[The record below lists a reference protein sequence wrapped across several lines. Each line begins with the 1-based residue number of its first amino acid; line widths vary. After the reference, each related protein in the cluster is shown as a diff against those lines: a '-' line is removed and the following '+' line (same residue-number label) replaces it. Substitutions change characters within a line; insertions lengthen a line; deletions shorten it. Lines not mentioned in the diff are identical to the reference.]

1 MKKIK
6 LPNRYGDKN
15 YLKEVEPNKYKLV
28 LDSNSGNLRLGFGF
42 IEENQYDYV
51 DPSGGPFMK
60 VGQEIPGVEGV
71 LAEIEVVKGKGIF
84 LIFKT

>member
-15 YLKEVEPNKYKLV
+15 YLEEVGPNKYKLV
-28 LDSNSGNLRLGFGF
+28 LDPNNGNLRFGF
-42 IEENQYDYV
+42 IEKNHHEYV
-51 DPSGGPFMK
+51 DPSGGPFME
-60 VGQEIPGVEGV
+60 VGQEIPGVESI
-71 LAEIEVVKGKGIF
+71 LAKIEVVRGKGIF

>member
-15 YLKEVEPNKYKLV
+15 YLEEVEPNKYKLV
-28 LDSNSGNLRLGFGF
+28 LDSNSGNLRFGF
-42 IEENQYDYV
+42 IEENHHEYV
-51 DPSGGPFMK
+51 DPSGGPFME
-60 VGQEIPGVEGV
+60 VGQEIPGVEGI

>member
-15 YLKEVEPNKYKLV
+15 YLEEVEPNKYKLV
-28 LDSNSGNLRLGFGF
+28 LDSNSGNLRFGF
-42 IEENQYDYV
+42 IEENHYEYV

-60 VGQEIPGVEGV
+60 VSQEIPGVEGI
-71 LAEIEVVKGKGIF
+71 LAKIEVVNGKGIF

>member
-15 YLKEVEPNKYKLV
+15 YLEEVEPNKYKLV
-28 LDSNSGNLRLGFGF
+28 LDSNSGNLRFGF

-60 VGQEIPGVEGV
+60 VGQEIPGIEGV
-71 LAEIEVVKGKGIF
+71 LTEIEVVKGKGIF

>member
-15 YLKEVEPNKYKLV
+15 YLEEVEPNKYKLV
-28 LDSNSGNLRLGFGF
+28 LDSNSGNLRFGF
-42 IEENQYDYV
+42 IEENYHEYV

-60 VGQEIPGVEGV
+60 VGQEIPGVECT
-71 LAEIEVVKGKGIF
+71 LAKIEVVNGKGIF

>member
-15 YLKEVEPNKYKLV
+15 YLKEVGPNKYKLV

>member
-15 YLKEVEPNKYKLV
+15 YLEEVEPNKYKLV
-28 LDSNSGNLRLGFGF
+28 LDSNSGNLRFGF
-42 IEENQYDYV
+42 IEENYHEYV

-71 LAEIEVVKGKGIF
+71 LAEIEVVNGKGIF

>member
-15 YLKEVEPNKYKLV
+15 YLEEVEPNKYKLV
-28 LDSNSGNLRLGFGF
+28 LDPNSGNLRFGF
-42 IEENQYDYV
+42 IKENHHEYV

-71 LAEIEVVKGKGIF
+71 LAEIKVVKGKGIF
-84 LIFKT
+84 FIFKT

>member
-15 YLKEVEPNKYKLV
+15 YLEEVEPNKYKLV
-28 LDSNSGNLRLGFGF
+28 LDSNSENLRFGF

>member
-6 LPNRYGDKN
+6 LPNRYEDKN
-15 YLKEVEPNKYKLV
+15 YLEEVEPNKYKLV
-28 LDSNSGNLRLGFGF
+28 LDSNRGNLRFGF
-42 IEENQYDYV
+42 IEENHHEYV
-51 DPSGGPFMK
+51 DLLGGPFMK

>member
-15 YLKEVEPNKYKLV
+15 YLEEVEPNKYKLV
-28 LDSNSGNLRLGFGF
+28 LDSNSGNLRFGF
-42 IEENQYDYV
+42 IEESHHEYV
-51 DPSGGPFMK
+51 DLLGGPFMK